1 MPLVGVISQ
10 GSTLRA
16 RLSVPAPDLYHV
28 ISGIKVN
35 NGETV
40 APDTEGLI
48 HLWVTPAAIVADTE
62 LSSEST
68 NVVTNEAITNY
79 VMLTTAQKTALIA
92 LFDD

>member
-62 LSSEST
+62 LSKTST
-68 NVVTNEAITNY
+68 NVVTNEAISDFV
-79 VMLTTAQKTALIA
+79 VMTSEEKQALIG
-92 LFDD
+92 LLD

>member
-62 LSSEST
+62 LSKTST
-68 NVVTNEAITNY
+68 NVVTNEAISDFV
-79 VMLTTAQKTALIA
+79 VMTPEEKQALIG
-92 LFDD
+92 LLD

>member
-62 LSSEST
+62 LSLEST
-68 NVVTNEAITNY
+68 NLVINKAITQY
-79 VMLTTAQKTALIA
+79 VTLTAEQKSALVA
-92 LFDD
+92 LLDD

>member
-16 RLSVPAPDLYHV
+16 RLSVPAPDQYYV

-35 NGETV
+35 NSETV
-40 APDTEGLI
+40 TPDTEGLI

-62 LSSEST
+62 LSKTST
-68 NVVTNEAITNY
+68 NVVTN
-79 VMLTTAQKTALIA
+79 KTVSDFVIMTPEEKQALIG
-92 LFDD
+92 LLD

>member
-35 NGETV
+35 NNETV

-48 HLWVTPAAIVADTE
+48 HLWVTPAAIVADTG
-62 LSSEST
+62 LSKNST
-68 NVVTNEAITNY
+68 NVVTNKAISDFV
-79 VMLTTAQKTALIA
+79 VMTPEEKQSLIG
-92 LFDD
+92 LLD